1 MNETDTA
8 TEMIKLFQ
16 SAVVLTTA
24 ALALYYNKRLAEE
37 MAQKLKAVY
46 GRIFKIERVFD
57 SRLIRGYLRFL
68 FVLFGVCAIGFAVF
82 NITGPIK

>member
-8 TEMIKLFQ
+8 VLMIKLFQ
-16 SAVVLTTA
+16 SAVVLATA

-37 MAQKLKAVY
+37 MAQKFKAVY

-57 SRLIRGYLRFL
+57 SRLIKGYLRFL
-68 FVLFGVCAIGFAVF
+68 FVLFGICGAIFAVF